1 MLSFEALIVTA
12 QSYNH
17 HQDRMEIVGEVAIS
31 IVGERRERGV
41 VIGISYPEGL
51 RRCFLTRAIITTLS
65 AAPGVNKLQPADN
78 AAVLQWSYCHEVVAI
93 MSAHLGTGH
102 SGYTARYYRGSLKR
116 TFFWTPCGL

>member
-1 MLSFEALIVTA
+1 MLLLSLTIIIRIGWRLLERLPSPLLEREECVAWGLGLVTQRVSLNHCEGAFYLDRAL
-12 QSYNH
+12 
-17 HQDRMEIVGEVAIS
+17 
-31 IVGERRERGV
+31 
-41 VIGISYPEGL
+41 
-51 RRCFLTRAIITTLS
+51 ITTLS

-116 TFFWTPCGL
+116 PFFWTTCGL